1 MVPDSA
7 LVSVI
12 AVIVVVGLIAGAFWI
27 VWGAIEDERERRS
40 EARRQLIEA
49 DLDRKQ
55 AELRRTVLALAD
67 ALAEERVAAL
77 DSSQQM
83 VAHAYLTTGH
93 VP

>member
-1 MVPDSA
+1 MVPDFA

-12 AVIVVVGLIAGAFWI
+12 VVIVVVGLVAGAFWI
-27 VWGAIEDERERRS
+27 VWGVIEEECERRS
-40 EARRQLIEA
+40 EDRRQLIEA

-77 DSSQQM
+77 EAGQQM
-83 VAHAYLTTGH
+83 VAHAYLTTGR